1 MNLTP
6 STLALLLYGAVA
18 IVGGIIGYTKSQS
31 KASIISG
38 SISGAGLL
46 VAGAAALNSQEWGK
60 TTGLVIAGLLI
71 VVFVVRLIK
80 TKKAMP
86 AALMIAGGLA
96 TVATGL
102 LIP

>member
-1 MNLTP
+1 
-6 STLALLLYGAVA
+6 
-18 IVGGIIGYTKSQS
+18 
-31 KASIISG
+31 
-38 SISGAGLL
+38 
-46 VAGAAALNSQEWGK
+46 
-60 TTGLVIAGLLI
+60 
-71 VVFVVRLIK
+71 VVFIVRLIK